1 MTRVL
6 AVARFVAQSFFVGLA
21 LIGCSA
27 DAAPPRRAPSAS
39 SASASSASLGS
50 APPRG
55 GAVGGAGASLPLSLV
70 ADVAL
75 PGAANRFDYQ
85 DVDRV
90 NGHLVIAHM
99 SDASVIV
106 VALSDGAVVKVLPNL
121 PSARG
126 IAVAADVGRIF
137 VTSSPN
143 QLVVFDALALT
154 EIARV
159 RTGASPDG
167 VAWDPIERVVLVSD
181 QGDGAVSLIADAGG
195 GARVQLKVGAETGNV
210 VFDATRGVFWVAA
223 PQATGVDRLVSI
235 DPRTKRTQK
244 QIELPGCAGAHGLR
258 LDSKGATALVACEVN
273 AVLARV
279 DLDGAHEVV
288 TAKVGLGPDVLA
300 LDPELGWLYVAAESG
315 DLTVFDLSAAGLA
328 PIDREHPDDHAHSVA
343 VDPASHRVFFPLP
356 TGSSGTPVLRIMK
369 PRGV

>member
-1 MTRVL
+1 MTRAL
-6 AVARFVAQSFFVGLA
+6 AVARFVAQSLVVALP

-39 SASASSASLGS
+39 SASASSASVGS
-50 APPRG
+50 APPHG
-55 GAVGGAGASLPLSLV
+55 VAVGGGGPSLPLSFV

-126 IAVAADVGRIF
+126 IAVAA
-137 VTSSPN
+137 
-143 QLVVFDALALT
+143 
-154 EIARV
+154 
-159 RTGASPDG
+159 
-167 VAWDPIERVVLVSD
+167 
-181 QGDGAVSLIADAGG
+181 G
-195 GARVQLKVGAETGNV
+195 GARAQLKVGAETGNV

-223 PQATGVDRLVSI
+223 PQSTGVDRLVSI
-235 DPRTKRTQK
+235 DPKTKRTQQ

-315 DLTVFDLSAAGLA
+315 DLTVFDLGVAGLA
-328 PIDREHPDDHAHSVA
+328 PIDSEHPDDHAHSVA

-356 TGSSGTPVLRIMK
+356 MGSSGTPVLRIMK